1 MYRWVLVAAAAVL
14 AACAASAREQ
24 PVSGDPR
31 ERIDHIVVIFQE
43 NRSFD
48 NVFGLFPGA
57 DGLGNSRSAPPQVD
71 RDGRVYRTLPQPIDT
86 SRRPPAP
93 DLRFPPDLPNAPFL
107 IDWFV
112 PSGEKTGD
120 LVHRFYQQQ
129 HQINGGRVGKF
140 VGWSDAAGVGMGPYG
155 RAQLAPPGP
164 ARGITPLG
172 PLPHPGL
179 RGPLP
184 PSFLPA
190 WGPPPRW

>member
-1 MYRWVLVAAAAVL
+1 MYRWALVAVAAIL
-14 AACAASAREQ
+14 AACATSPPERQA
-24 PVSGDPR
+24 SGDPR

-57 DGLGNSRSAPPQVD
+57 DGLSNSRSAPPQVD
-71 RDGRVYRTLPQPIDT
+71 RDGRVYRSLPQPIDI
-86 SRRPPAP
+86 SKRPPAP

-129 HQINGGRVGKF
+129 HQINGGRMEELLAWG
-140 VGWSDAAGVGMGPYG
+140 DAAGARRG
-155 RAQLAPPGP
+155 RLCQSHAAPLAA
-164 ARGITPLG
+164 ARTASPR
-172 PLPHPGL
+172 LP
-179 RGPLP
+179 
-184 PSFLPA
+184 
-190 WGPPPRW
+190 

>member
-31 ERIDHIVVIFQE
+31 ERIDHIVVICQE

-57 DGLGNSRSAPPQVD
+57 DGLSNSRSALPQVD

-86 SRRPPAP
+86 SKRPPAP

-107 IDWFV
+107 IDWFA
-112 PSGEKTGD
+112 PPGEKTGD

-129 HQINGGRVGKF
+129 HQINGGRMDKF
-140 VGWSDAAGVGMGPYG
+140 VAWGDAAGAGVGPFC
-155 RAQLAPPGP
+155 RPPRPPPGRG
-164 ARGITPLG
+164 RGI
-172 PLPHPGL
+172 H
-179 RGPLP
+179 
-184 PSFLPA
+184 
-190 WGPPPRW
+190 PPRR

>member
-1 MYRWVLVAAAAVL
+1 MRRWVLVVAVATL
-14 AACAASAREQ
+14 AACAASAPEHRTTEGARA
-24 PVSGDPR
+24 P
-31 ERIDHIVVIFQE
+31 IDHIVVISQAT
-43 NRSFD
+43 RSFD

-112 PSGEKTGD
+112 PPGERTGD

-129 HQINGGRVGKF
+129 HQINGGRVDKF
-140 VGWSDAAGVGMGPYG
+140 VAWSDAAGAE
-155 RAQLAPPGP
+155 RERTA
-164 ARGITPLG
+164 GIHSQSKILLR
-172 PLPHPGL
+172 PLP
-179 RGPLP
+179 
-184 PSFLPA
+184 
-190 WGPPPRW
+190 